1 MKKFH
6 HSVLKTLLTLLIV
19 LTPVLFYG
27 QNAKMW
33 RQFDKV
39 NVIKSIP
46 TLTEKG
52 GFIEVSFEVVVP
64 EGYMAKN
71 SAMHV
76 QPELR
81 YKNGKTALKP
91 FTLRGE
97 GVTGDG
103 VVINHKEGGSFTYT
117 DKIKYDAKFNRSE
130 LYIVS
135 TVYMGKE
142 GTLAT
147 IEEIMDKPYSYE
159 CCHRMVV
166 KGVIYTSERYLKK
179 LTYAEAD
186 HGFVPKEVMN
196 AKNTSFYFAVN
207 KFNINWDLKLNK
219 DFKSEEKFHQ
229 LINFSKKGWKI
240 KSITI
245 DGWASPEGISVN
257 NKLSENRAKT
267 IYGEV
272 INNLN
277 KLIKEGD
284 GNFSFSDPA
293 KDIKYF
299 NNFRGSDYDGFM
311 NTLKASDLKDKDA
324 IYETIDNAE
333 GEVAKDRAIKNAM
346 SKNAGV
352 RAILAKLRRTELAI
366 NYIEPFKNSEE
377 ITELAISNLDAL
389 ELKEL
394 LYAAANSKDDQK
406 LKIYEFIINKY
417 PKCWISKN
425 NAAIIYLNKENY
437 EKAGELLNS
446 AYEMYPEEGIIN
458 ANLGALAVYNNDF
471 AKAEKHFNKA
481 KEKGVKVDSYTLG
494 VFEIAKGDYKKA
506 AELLADYDC
515 DFNTG
520 LAQLLSEDYKNAET
534 TLKCTKEAPCQAAYL
549 LAVIGARTNNSSM
562 VIDNLKKAFELNPAL
577 KAQAK
582 DDREFQKYNKWNNF
596 KAIVM

>member
-1 MKKFH
+1 MKKIYL
-6 HSVLKTLLTLLIV
+6 SVLKTLLTLLIV

-33 RQFDKV
+33 RQYDKV

-52 GFIEVSFEVVVP
+52 GFIEIAFEVVVP

-71 SAMHV
+71 SAMFV

-81 YKNGKTALKP
+81 HKGGKIALKP

-103 VVINHKEGGSFTYT
+103 VAINHKEGGSFTYT
-117 DKIKYDAKFNRSE
+117 DKIKYDAKYNKSE

-135 TVYMGKE
+135 TVYMGKD

-166 KGVIYTSERYLKK
+166 NGVLYTSERYLKK
-179 LTYAEAD
+179 LSYVEAE
-186 HGFVPKEVMN
+186 HGFIPKEVLN
-196 AKNTSFYFAVN
+196 AKNTTFYFAVN
-207 KFNINWDLKLNK
+207 KFNINWNLKLNK
-219 DFKSEEKFHQ
+219 DFKSNEKFHQ

-272 INNLN
+272 IDNLNNLV
-277 KLIKEGD
+277 KDGD

-293 KDIKYF
+293 KDIEYF
-299 NNFRGSDYDGFM
+299 NNFKGSDFDGFM
-311 NTLKASDLKDKDA
+311 AALKASDLKDKDA
-324 IYETIDNAE
+324 IYKSIEIAE

-346 SKNAGV
+346 YKYTGV
-352 RAILAKLRRTELAI
+352 RTILAKLRRTELAI

-377 ITELAISNLDAL
+377 IADLAINNPDAL
-389 ELKEL
+389 EIREL
-394 LYAAANSKDDQK
+394 LYAASNSDDDQK
-406 LKIYEFIINKY
+406 LKIYEFIMEKY

-425 NAAIIYLNKENY
+425 NTAVIYLNKGNY
-437 EKAGELLNS
+437 KEACGLLNS

-458 ANLGALAVYNNDF
+458 ANLGALSVYKNEF
-471 AKAEKHFNKA
+471 CKAEKHFSKA
-481 KEKGVKVDSYTLG
+481 KEKGVKVDPYNLG
-494 VFEIAKGDYKKA
+494 VLEIAKGDYKKA
-506 AELLADYDC
+506 AEILADYEC
-515 DFNTG
+515 DLNTG
-520 LAQLLSEDYKNAET
+520 LAQLMSEDYKNAEA

-549 LAVIGARTNNSSM
+549 LAIIGARTNNSSM
-562 VIDNLKKAFELNPAL
+562 VIDNLKKAFKLNPAL

-582 DDREFQKYNKWNNF
+582 DDREFQKYNKWNDF
-596 KAIVM
+596 KAVVM